1 MKFRIQS
8 TNLDLLFGNCEKF
21 IEKYGGVL
29 AHYKLKVKSDK
40 KYSKAYITISSI
52 SKLVELSN
60 ALEEELII
68 GIDNDEPYIEIYD
81 GYRE

>member
-1 MKFRIQS
+1 MKLRIQS
-8 TNLDLLFGNCEKF
+8 TNWDLMFGNCERF

-29 AHYKLKVKSDK
+29 TPYKLKIKSDK
-40 KYSKAYITISSI
+40 KYGKAYITISSI

-60 ALEEELII
+60 ALGEELII
-68 GIDNDEPYIEIYD
+68 GTDSDEPYIEIYD